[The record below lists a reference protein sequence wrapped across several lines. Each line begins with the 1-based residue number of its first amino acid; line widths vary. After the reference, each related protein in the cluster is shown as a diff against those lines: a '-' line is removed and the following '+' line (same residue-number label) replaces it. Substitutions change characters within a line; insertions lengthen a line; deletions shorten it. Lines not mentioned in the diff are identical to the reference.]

1 MQYQYEQIDYKS
13 NLPVNIFTQSVE
25 RFPYHWHEDP
35 EILFVLDGEL
45 EIRIDR
51 KSYKLESG
59 DIFLV
64 NVNELHFI
72 NSLTSYGKTQ
82 VLVLQIDSKFLKE
95 QGIVLEEKRFYLNSR
110 DVNVDSPFLMDELKY
125 ILANMMDVIINKKTL
140 PDIKVK
146 KWLLE
151 LIVILMENFEVTIKS
166 EEKQHGNDQR
176 LLEILKYMNKNCIKS
191 GLGLKDIAYEFNLN
205 PQYLS
210 RYFKEKVGVS
220 LKKKLDSMRLNKS
233 LFTLQTTEETVTEI
247 ALQYGFPDSK
257 AYYRVFKDVLGITPR
272 EYRENYKLEV
282 ENTIS
287 KDYLNINSSDSLTN
301 LFKYLERDKQHKEM
315 LLSESQNVTVDLAY
329 TQKKIEHTFTNLLTF
344 GYAPLAMRS
353 DFKAQLHQIQ
363 KEIGFK
369 FVRFHGIFADQL
381 LVYNENTDGSYYF
394 NFNNIDVVL
403 DNLLDE
409 EIKPFIE
416 LGFMPKD
423 LAATEDTVFLWEAAV
438 SPPKQIDRWKE
449 LVEAFIRHLINR
461 YGIEE
466 VRTWYYEF
474 WNEPE
479 VEYFWKGTRE
489 SFFNLY
495 AETYRSIKS
504 IDSKLKLG
512 GFSSIS
518 FANYDSWIRDF
529 KAVAEKEDIALDF
542 FTFHV
547 YNLARKPKI
556 EGQSINDSAKKEIE
570 SVTQFKSIM
579 IGDEVNLTNSI
590 DIILE
595 KSRELH
601 EGSKEIWI
609 TEWNGNSDSKDLLH
623 DTCYMAAFIVKNAT
637 GNFMKVN
644 GMGYWTFTDLFEEF
658 RQEKHLFHGGFG
670 LMTYNGIKKAGYHA
684 FHFLSQLGDELI
696 VKNEYMIVT
705 KKGEDFQIL
714 VFNYC
719 HPNNLYRNFDYSQ
732 LLLNNRYTVFE
743 NPKIQTFQITLN
755 GINGNYRVK
764 KQYVNRKQGS
774 SFDSWVEMG
783 APTDLDDLD
792 ILFLKGKAEPGI
804 LTEESI
810 VNQTYTF
817 TTELQ
822 PHEIQLIEL
831 KKKY

>member
-1 MQYQYEQIDYKS
+1 MQYQYEQIDYKA
-13 NLPVNIFTQSVE
+13 NLPVNIFTQIVE

-51 KSYKLESG
+51 KSYRLESG

-64 NVNELHFI
+64 NGNELHFI
-72 NSLTSYGKTQ
+72 NSLTSYGETQ
-82 VLVLQIDSKFLKE
+82 LLVLQIESKYLKE
-95 QGIVLEEKRFYLNSR
+95 QGIGLEEKRFYINSR
-110 DVNVDSPFLMDELKY
+110 DTNNTSSFLMDELKY

-140 PDIKVK
+140 PDIKMK

-151 LIVILMENFEVTIKS
+151 LIVILMENFEVPIKVDQ
-166 EEKQHGNDQR
+166 KQHSKDQR
-176 LLEILKYMNKNCIKS
+176 LLEILKFMNKHCIKS
-191 GLGLKDIAYEFNLN
+191 GLGLKDIADEFSLN

-220 LKKKLDSMRLNKS
+220 LKKKLDNMRLNKS
-233 LFTLQTTEETVTEI
+233 LFTLQTTDETVTEI

-272 EYRENYKLEV
+272 EYRDNYQLEA

-287 KDYLNINSSDSLTN
+287 KDYLSINSSDSLTN
-301 LFKYLERDKQHKEM
+301 LFKYLERTKQHKEI
-315 LLSESQNVTVDLAY
+315 LKSEPKHFTVNLGH
-329 TQKKIEHTFTNLLTF
+329 THKKMEHTFTNLLTF
-344 GYAPLAMRS
+344 GYAPLAMRT

-381 LVYNENTDGSYYF
+381 LVYNENADGSYYF

-403 DNLLDE
+403 DNLLEE

-423 LAATEDTVFLWEAAV
+423 LATTEDTVFLWEAAV
-438 SPPKQIDRWKE
+438 SPPKQIERWKE

-466 VRTWYYEF
+466 VRTWYFEF

-479 VEYFWKGTRE
+479 VDYFWKGTRE
-489 SFFNLY
+489 AFFNLY

-504 IDSKLKLG
+504 IDSQVKLG
-512 GFSSIS
+512 GFSNIN
-518 FANYDSWIRDF
+518 FADYHTWIRDF
-529 KAVAEKEDIALDF
+529 DIIAEKKGIALEF

-556 EGQSINDSAKKEIE
+556 EGHSLNDSSKKEIN

-579 IGDEVNLTNSI
+579 IGDELNLSNTI
-590 DIILE
+590 DTILE

-601 EGSKEIWI
+601 EDSKEIWI
-609 TEWNGNSDSKDLLH
+609 TEWNGNSDSQDLLH
-623 DTCYMAAFIVKNAT
+623 DTCYMAAFIVKNAI
-637 GNFMKVN
+637 GNFLKVN

-684 FHFLSQLGDELI
+684 FHFLSQLGDELV

-705 KKGEDFQIL
+705 KKSEDYQIL
-714 VFNYC
+714 VFNYS

-732 LLLNNRYTVFE
+732 LSLNNRYTVFE
-743 NPKIQTFQITLN
+743 NQKIQTFQITLN

-764 KQYVNRKQGS
+764 KQYVNREQGS

-783 APTDLDDLD
+783 SPTDLDDQG
-792 ILFLKGKAEPGI
+792 IRYLKGKAEPGI
-804 LTEESI
+804 LTEESA
-810 VNQTYTF
+810 VNQTYTI

-831 KKKY
+831 KKRY